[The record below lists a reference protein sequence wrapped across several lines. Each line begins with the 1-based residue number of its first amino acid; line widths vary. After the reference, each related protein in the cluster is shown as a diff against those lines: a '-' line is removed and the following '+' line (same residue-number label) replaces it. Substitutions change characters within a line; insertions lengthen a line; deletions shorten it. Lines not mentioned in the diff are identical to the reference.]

1 MTALQQLSYTT
12 IAPLAPETG
21 TNKDQILVD
30 ADLLAKKLQQ
40 HTQRIFPPVA
50 KKAIRRFTSGEAAKF
65 LGIHEGYLRQLAAEG
80 KAPLPEMQPNGRRT
94 FSVDEM
100 NAVREFLDGTKS
112 NRRYV
117 PHRMGDEKLQIV
129 SVINFKG
136 GSAKTTTT
144 AHLAQYLAL
153 RGYRVL
159 AIDLDPQASLSTLFG
174 NQPELDVRGNETL
187 YGAIRFD
194 EHRTRIENII
204 RSTYLP
210 GLHFIPGN
218 LELMEFETTAPAGR
232 NSQVFFMQI
241 MEALEPVSD
250 LYDVV
255 VMDCPPNLGYLTMTA
270 LCAATSLL
278 VTVHPQMLDVL
289 SMSQFLRMVGE
300 VMTHLGK
307 HKQDYDWLRYLI
319 TRYEPS
325 DGPQNQMVGFM
336 RSLFAHRVLQN
347 TMLKSTAVADSG
359 LTKQTLY
366 EVDRNKFNKG
376 TYDRALES
384 LDLVNGE
391 IEAHIRQAWGRQ

>member
-1 MTALQQLSYTT
+1 MTALQQPSYTT
-12 IAPLAPETG
+12 IAPLAPDTG

-80 KAPLPEMQPNGRRT
+80 KAPLPEMQANGRRT

-117 PHRMGDEKLQIV
+117 PHRMGGEKLQII

-174 NQPELDVRGNETL
+174 NQPELDVRENETL

-194 EHRTRIENII
+194 GHRTRIENII

-391 IEAHIRQAWGRQ
+391 IEAHIRLAWGRQ